1 MSCWWTCPL
10 CTDRMQLQ
18 TDPRVVEHD
27 RDEHLRRNHAG
38 QAIEPHLLIPSH
50 WHTADEPRIR
60 C

>member
-10 CTDRMQLQ
+10 CTDRMQMQ
-18 TDPRVVEHD
+18 ADPRVVEHD

-38 QAIEPHLLIPSH
+38 EQVEPHLLIPSH